1 VTIVRQ
7 FYFGLISLLAIAI
20 PSAATADEPWADTR
34 LSVPE
39 GLVAWLD
46 GSVQNA
52 ARKSR
57 NEPEL
62 ADGENLAVW
71 YDGSGHQ
78 RHVRSGD
85 PVSQPALRLAGPHG
99 FVRFDGL
106 SDSLL
111 AEAMG
116 LKFDELTIFIVAAPH
131 GSDGGFPALLAMSA
145 AGEQDYTS
153 GLTIDLGPFAAG
165 NFDAINVEGN
175 GFGGAR
181 DLKNSAEPFSRFARI
196 CTTSKVGPQGVVL
209 YVNGREE
216 SARER
221 SPSTTAMDQLVVGAR
236 YYGVPVGIRG
246 FIAGEIAEVLIF
258 DRVLTDAERGE
269 VDRYLEAKYK
279 DVEPIPP
286 RSLVAGAK
294 PLNYVL
300 DPPPVQMLVPGC
312 AVRELPLELPN
323 INNVLYRD
331 DGKLVALAY
340 NGNVYV
346 LSDSDGDGIEDKAA
360 LYWENKGQIRSA
372 IGMDLTPPNYAHGR
386 GVFITSKMKCL
397 LVVDSDG
404 DDVADKEIT
413 VAEGWQETFHGVD
426 ALGMAIDP
434 RDGSIY
440 FGIGTQNFADAYV
453 RDEDGKAKF
462 RIEGERGTIQR
473 VSPDFKSRETVA
485 TGIRFPVAIRFNRDG
500 ELFCTDQEGAT
511 WLPNGNPFDEL
522 LVIDRGHKRHYG
534 FPPRHPRHLPGV
546 IDEPSLFDY
555 GPQHQST
562 CGLNF
567 NEPVNGGPVFGPA
580 WWQSDT
586 IVTGYSRGKLYRTA
600 VSKTASGYVASNQ
613 LIASLKYLTA
623 DACVSPDGA
632 LMVATHSGG
641 PDWGSG
647 PSGTGKLFKI
657 QYADRDAPI
666 PVLAWARTPHEVR
679 VAFDRPVSGDDAQ
692 ELTSNIV
699 IDRGQYVAAG
709 DRFEQ
714 LRPGYAAV
722 ARQVNLPRFDVK
734 VLGAALSPDRRTLII
749 ATAPHRAATGYAI
762 TLPGIGR
769 DRPTSGGELPQSSAI
784 DLAYDLS
791 GVEATWQPAGV
802 ELPWH
807 GWLPH
812 VDLAA
817 SRRFT
822 TASADHDDFW
832 RRLQQAGTLTLRTQL
847 RLDRMLRPEVQ
858 PGSQIDFEYP
868 PEETT
873 VALESNCPM
882 DASFDGAAIS
892 ATQKGNQWTI
902 EFATP
907 SSSEGKALHQL
918 QVRLRHDANQP
929 APTLAASYHTNEDA
943 TPRALPLRRMIV
955 PWAEI
960 AEESQV
966 IVDNREVPE
975 LKGGNW
981 LRGKSVFFSEKALCS
996 KCHQMRGEG
1005 GLIGPDLSNLP
1016 QRDYASVL
1024 RDVTQPSYAINPDFV
1039 SYTVVTTTGRA
1050 LAGSIR
1056 SHGEELIIGH
1066 QDGKETRVSRDD
1078 VDALH
1083 PDSVS
1088 IMPEKIVETI
1098 GSDAMRDLLTY
1109 LLTEPPSMP
1118 NYGPLRPPP
1127 PRSMD
1132 ELSAVLAGAPEVAAT
1147 RPLRV
1152 VLVAGRKDHGPGEH
1166 DYPAWKESWQQLLAM
1181 ADHTQVT
1188 AADDWPS
1195 GDELSTADVLV
1206 FYQQG
1211 TWTPER
1217 ARDID
1222 RFLARGGGLVY
1233 IHYAVDG
1240 GQDAPGFAKR
1250 IGLAW
1255 RGGTSKFR
1263 HGPLDIDFSSGKKH
1277 PIARNF
1283 ERVHFHDES
1292 YWNLLGDAQKINLL
1306 GSGIE
1311 DGSPQPLFWTATSG
1325 KGRVFVSIPGHFAWT
1340 FDDPLFR
1347 TLLLRGIAWSA
1358 GEPVDRFNALV
1369 TPGARIQTSH

>member
-1 VTIVRQ
+1 MKKLGNALV
-7 FYFGLISLLAIAI
+7 LALFAVASS
-20 PSAATADEPWADTR
+20 SAAAAEPWADSR
-34 LSVPE
+34 LSIQE
-39 GLVAWLD
+39 GLVTWLD
-46 GSVQNA
+46 GSTQNA
-52 ARKSR
+52 ARKAR

-62 ADGENLAVW
+62 ADGENLAIW

-78 RHVRSGD
+78 RHVRRND
-85 PVSQPALRLAGPHG
+85 PVSQPALRLVASHG

-106 SDSLL
+106 ADSLSIDG
-111 AEAMG
+111 AGA
-116 LKFDELTIFIVAAPH
+116 KFDDLTIFIVAAPH
-131 GSDGGFPALLAMSA
+131 GSEGGFPALLAMNA

-165 NFDAINVEGN
+165 AFDALNVEGN

-181 DLKNSAEPFSRFARI
+181 DLKNTADPFSRFARI
-196 CTTSKVGPQGVVL
+196 CATSKVGPQGVSL
-209 YVNGREE
+209 YVNGRQEG
-216 SARER
+216 SRER
-221 SPSTTAMDQLVVGAR
+221 TQSTIAMDQLLVGAR
-236 YYGVPVGIRG
+236 YYGVPLGVRG
-246 FIAGEIAEVLIF
+246 YIAGEIAEVLIF
-258 DRVLTDAERGE
+258 DRVLTDGQRGE
-269 VDRYLEAKYK
+269 VDQYLEAKYR

-300 DPPPVQMLVPGC
+300 DPPPVQMFVPGF
-312 AVRELPLELPN
+312 AVRELLLELPN

-346 LSDSDGDGIEDKAA
+346 LSDNDGDGLEDKAS

-372 IGMDLTPPNYAHGR
+372 IGMDLTPAGYERGR

-434 RDGSIY
+434 RDGSVY

-453 RDEDGKAKF
+453 AGEDGKAKF

-473 VSPDFKSRETVA
+473 VSPDFKSRETIA

-500 ELFCTDQEGAT
+500 DLFCTDQEGAT

-522 LVIDRGHKRHYG
+522 LLIDRERKRHYG

-567 NEPVNGGPVFGPA
+567 NEPLNGGPVFGPK
-580 WWQSDT
+580 WWQGDA

-600 VSKTASGYVASNQ
+600 LAKTSTGYVASNQ
-613 LIASLKYLTA
+613 LIASLKFLTA

-632 LMVATHSGG
+632 LVVATHSGG

-647 PSGTGKLFKI
+647 PSGAGKLLKVA
-657 QYADRDAPI
+657 YADRDAPI

-679 VAFDRPVSGDDAQ
+679 VAFDRPLAASDVEKLA
-692 ELTSNIV
+692 SNIA
-699 IDRGQYVAAG
+699 IERGQFVAAG

-722 ARQVNLPRFDVK
+722 ARQVNLPRFELK
-734 VLGAALSPDRRTLII
+734 VLGAALSPDRRTLMV
-749 ATAPHRAATGYAI
+749 ATAPHRAAISYAI

-769 DRPTSGGELPQSSAI
+769 NQPNAGELPQSPEI
-784 DLAYDLS
+784 DLAYDLT
-791 GVEATWQPAGV
+791 GVETTWQPATV

-812 VDLAA
+812 LDLAA
-817 SRRFT
+817 ARRFT
-822 TASADHDDFW
+822 AASADHDDFW
-832 RRLQQAGTLTLRTQL
+832 NRIKQAGTLTLRAQL
-847 RLDRMLRPEVQ
+847 RLNQMLRPEVQ

-868 PEETT
+868 FEKTT
-873 VALESNCPM
+873 VVLETNCRLEVTL
-882 DASFDGAAIS
+882 DGAAID
-892 ATQKGNQWTI
+892 ATQHGDYWRA
-902 EFATP
+902 EFTRP
-907 SSSEGKALHQL
+907 SSEGDAIYQL
-918 QVRLRHDANQP
+918 QVRLRHEANQP
-929 APTLAASYHTNEDA
+929 APSLAVSYHTNEDA
-943 TPRALPLRRMIV
+943 APRALPLRRIIV

-960 AEESQV
+960 ADEPHV
-966 IVDNREVPE
+966 IVNNRDLPE
-975 LKGGNW
+975 LEGGNW
-981 LRGKSVFFSEKALCS
+981 LRGKAVFFSEKALCS
-996 KCHQMRGEG
+996 KCHLVRGEG

-1024 RDVTQPSYAINPDFV
+1024 RDITRPSYAINPDFV
-1039 SYTVVTTTGRA
+1039 SYMVVTNGGRA

-1056 SHGEELIIGH
+1056 SHGDELIIGH
-1066 QDGKETRVSRDD
+1066 QDGKETRIARDE

-1083 PDSVS
+1083 PDTVS
-1088 IMPEKIVETI
+1088 IMPEKIAETL
-1098 GSDAMRDLLTY
+1098 GADALRDLLTF

-1118 NYGPLRPPP
+1118 NYGPLLPPSQ
-1127 PRSMD
+1127 RTLD
-1132 ELSAVLAGAPEVAAT
+1132 EVQAVLAGAPESLST

-1152 VLVAGRKDHGPGEH
+1152 ALVAGRKDHGPGEH
-1166 DYPAWKESWQQLLAM
+1166 DYPAWKVSWQQLLSM
-1181 ADHTQVT
+1181 AEDTQVT
-1188 AADDWPS
+1188 TADDWPS
-1195 GDELSTADVLV
+1195 TGELKSADVLV

-1211 TWTPER
+1211 TWTPQR

-1222 RFLARGGGLVY
+1222 RFLARGGGAVY

-1240 GQDAPGFAKR
+1240 GQDAPGFAQR

-1255 RGGTSKFR
+1255 RGGASKFR
-1263 HGPLDIDFSSGKKH
+1263 HGPLDVDFSPAGDH

-1283 ERVHFHDES
+1283 QHVHFHDES
-1292 YWNLLGDAQKINLL
+1292 YWNLLGDTQKINLL
-1306 GSGIE
+1306 ASGVE

-1369 TPGARIQTSH
+1369 TPGARIQTGR

>member
-1 VTIVRQ
+1 VRQ
-7 FYFGLISLLAIAI
+7 FCFSLILLLAISI
-20 PSAATADEPWADTR
+20 PSIATAVEPWADAR
-34 LSVPE
+34 LSVRD
-39 GLVAWLD
+39 GLVTWLD

-52 ARKSR
+52 ARKAR
-57 NEPEL
+57 KEPEL
-62 ADGENLAVW
+62 ADGENLAAW
-71 YDGSGHQ
+71 YDGSGHE
-78 RHVRSGD
+78 RHVRGSD

-106 SDSLL
+106 ADSLS
-111 AEAMG
+111 AGGVGAR
-116 LKFDELTIFIVAAPH
+116 FDELTIFIVAAPH
-131 GSDGGFPALLAMSA
+131 GSDGGFPALVAMNA
-145 AGEQDYTS
+145 AGHEDYTS
-153 GLTIDLGPFAAG
+153 GLTVDLGPFAAG

-196 CTTSKVGPQGVVL
+196 CVTSNVGPQGVVL
-209 YVNGREE
+209 FVNGNQEG
-216 SARER
+216 ARER
-221 SPSTTAMDQLVVGAR
+221 GQSAIAMDQLVVGAR
-236 YYGVPVGIRG
+236 YYGVPPGIRG

-258 DRVLTDAERGE
+258 DRVLSDAERGE
-269 VDRYLEAKYK
+269 VDQYLAAKYK

-294 PLNYVL
+294 QLNYVL
-300 DPPPVQMLVPGC
+300 DPPPVQMFVPGF
-312 AVRELPLELPN
+312 AVREIPVELPN
-323 INNVLYRD
+323 TNNVLYRE

-340 NGNVYV
+340 NGNVY
-346 LSDSDGDGIEDKAA
+346 LLADSDGDGIEDKAA

-372 IGMDLTPPNYAHGR
+372 IGMDLTPPGYERGR

-434 RDGSIY
+434 RDGSVY

-453 RDEDGKAKF
+453 AGEDGTAKY

-485 TGIRFPVAIRFNRDG
+485 TGIRFPVAIRLNRKGD
-500 ELFCTDQEGAT
+500 LFCTDQEGAT
-511 WLPNGNPFDEL
+511 WLPNGNPYDEL
-522 LVIDRGHKRHYG
+522 LHIDLKRKRHYG

-567 NEPVNGGPVFGPA
+567 NDPVNGGPVFGPK
-580 WWQSDT
+580 WWAGDA
-586 IVTGYSRGKLYRTA
+586 IVTGYSRGKLYRTTLA
-600 VSKTASGYVASNQ
+600 DTASGYVASNQ
-613 LIASLKYLTA
+613 LIASLKMLVA

-632 LMVATHSGG
+632 LVVATHSGG

-647 PSGTGKLFKI
+647 PSGTGKLF
-657 QYADRDAPI
+657 QVAYADREAPV
-666 PVLAWARTPHEVR
+666 PALAWARTPHEVR
-679 VAFDRPVSGDDAQ
+679 VAFDRPLDATVVDR
-692 ELTSNIV
+692 LASSIV
-699 IDRGQYVAAG
+699 IDRGQFVAAG

-734 VLGAALSPDRRTLII
+734 VLGATLSPDQRTLIVS
-749 ATAPHRAATGYAI
+749 TAPHRVASGYAI
-762 TLPGIGR
+762 TLPGIAR
-769 DRPTSGGELPQSSAI
+769 DKPSRDGELPQSPQI
-784 DLAYDLS
+784 DLAYDLC
-791 GVEATWQPAGV
+791 GVEATWQPASV

-807 GWLPH
+807 GWLPQL
-812 VDLAA
+812 DFAA
-817 SRRFT
+817 ARRFT
-822 TASADHDDFW
+822 AASADHDDFW
-832 RRLQQAGTLTLRTQL
+832 RRIEQAGTLTLRTQL
-847 RLDRMLRPEVQ
+847 QLRQMLRPDVQ
-858 PGSQIDFEYP
+858 PGSRIDFEYP

-873 VALESNCPM
+873 VVLESNCPLEV
-882 DASFDGAAIS
+882 ALDGAEIPAAREGS
-892 ATQKGNQWTI
+892 SWTAK
-902 EFATP
+902 FTRP
-907 SSSEGKALHQL
+907 SSDGEGIHQL
-918 QVRLRHDANQP
+918 QVRLRREANQS
-929 APTLAASYHTNEDA
+929 APYLAVHYHTNEDRA
-943 TPRALPLRRMIV
+943 PRTLPLRRMIV

-960 AEESQV
+960 VEESNV
-966 IVDNREVPE
+966 IVNNRDLPE

-981 LRGKSVFFSEKALCS
+981 LRGKEVYFSEKALCS

-1024 RDVTQPSYAINPDFV
+1024 RDITQPSYAINPDFV
-1039 SYTVVTTTGRA
+1039 SYTLITSSGQTLTGS
-1050 LAGSIR
+1050 LR
-1056 SHGEELIIGH
+1056 SQGAKLIVGH
-1066 QDGKETRVSRDD
+1066 QDGKETQLSRDD
-1078 VDALH
+1078 VETFH

-1088 IMPEKIVETI
+1088 IMPEKISETL
-1098 GSDAMRDLLTY
+1098 GPEGLRDLLTF

-1118 NYGPLRPPP
+1118 NYGPLLPPA
-1127 PRSMD
+1127 PRTMD
-1132 ELSAVLAGAPEVAAT
+1132 EVNAVLAGAPETVST
-1147 RPLRV
+1147 RPLHL

-1166 DYPAWKESWQQLLAM
+1166 DYPAWKTAWQQLLSM
-1181 ADHTQVT
+1181 ADGTRVT
-1188 AADDWPS
+1188 AADDWPPV
-1195 GDELSTADVLV
+1195 DELGSADVLV

-1211 TWTPER
+1211 TWTPQR

-1222 RFLARGGGLVY
+1222 QFLARGGGLVY

-1240 GQDAPGFAKR
+1240 GQDAPGFAQR

-1255 RGGTSKFR
+1255 RGGASKFR
-1263 HGPLDIDFSSGKKH
+1263 HGPLDVDFAPGSDH
-1277 PIARNF
+1277 PVARNF
-1283 ERVHFHDES
+1283 GQVHFHDES
-1292 YWNLLGDAQKINLL
+1292 YWNLLGDPQKINLL
-1306 GSGIE
+1306 ASGVE
-1311 DGSPQPLFWTATSG
+1311 DGSPQPLFWTTTSG

-1347 TLLLRGIAWSA
+1347 ILMLRGIAWSA

-1369 TPGARIQTSH
+1369 TPGARIQTKP